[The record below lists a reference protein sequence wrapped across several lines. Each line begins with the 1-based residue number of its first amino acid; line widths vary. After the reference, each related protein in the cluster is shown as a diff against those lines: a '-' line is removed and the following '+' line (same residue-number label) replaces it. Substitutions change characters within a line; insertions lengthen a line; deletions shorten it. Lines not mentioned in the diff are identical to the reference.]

1 LYDNLELKNLI
12 KPLFRKND
20 VYWRYPVLYRHNR
33 EKLIQEASKK
43 KVIITS
49 HYPAINRFQYNSRL
63 KNAKIFDNSVVN
75 FFVKDTTPKKYLNSI
90 CSLLNK

>member
-1 LYDNLELKNLI
+1 MGNTA
-12 KPLFRKND
+12 
-20 VYWRYPVLYRHNR
+20 
-33 EKLIQEASKK
+33 IQEASKK